1 MTILRPRSGGR
12 YLDATV
18 GTGGHA
24 EALLLESGPAGRLCG
39 IDRDVEALALAR
51 DRLRLFGDRVQ
62 LLQGDF
68 SMLGDIAADNGWG
81 PFVGILFDLGLSSFQ
96 LDDPS
101 RGFSFSRDGP
111 LDMRMDRRGAGNT
124 AAELLA
130 DLPEREIARILR
142 DYGEE
147 RFARRIAA
155 RIVDERRQ
163 RPLASTGHLARLVA
177 ETVPRRAWPRRIHV
191 ATRTFQALRIA
202 VNDELQALTRGLRD
216 AVSLLAPS
224 GRLCVISFHSLEDR
238 IVKETLRSLAR
249 SEPPFLQVLT
259 KRPIVPTGG
268 EIEAN
273 PRARSAKLRAAERL

>member
-1 MTILRPRSGGR
+1 VTILRPRSGGR

-24 EALLLESGPAGRLCG
+24 EAFLLESGPAGRLYG

-51 DRLRLFGDRVQ
+51 DRLRPFGDRVQ

-68 SMLGDIAADNGWG
+68 SMLGEIAADNGWG

-163 RPLASTGHLARLVA
+163 RPLTSTGHLARLVA

-216 AVSLLAPS
+216 AVSLLAPA

-238 IVKETLRSLAR
+238 IAKETLRNLAR
-249 SEPPFLQVLT
+249 SEPPVLQVLT
-259 KRPIVPTGG
+259 KRPIVPTSG